1 MGAWAQIIK
10 DSGLTHLSGPMGTCI
25 EGEWS
30 EVMSVVNK
38 CFEALQKDCDRAFL
52 TLQVDYRK
60 GAKGGRL
67 TSMPQAVQQCVEHC
81 SQEKQCH

>member
-1 MGAWAQIIK
+1 
-10 DSGLTHLSGPMGTCI
+10 
-25 EGEWS
+25 
-30 EVMSVVNK
+30 MSVVNK